1 MIMRNTI
8 GRNHTAMILMGILC
22 GCVMSRALTESDA
35 VRIARDHIVSRF
47 TVESAETERVKV
59 QDGAGVYTVDFP
71 DVSMPQEWRQSY
83 WLPPVVMVD
92 KETGRV
98 LNEDQLA
105 VMLTKRGAADKS
117 VERDE

>member
-1 MIMRNTI
+1 MRNTLV
-8 GRNHTAMILMGILC
+8 RNHTAMILIGMHC
-22 GCVMSRALTESDA
+22 GCVTSRALTEPDA

-47 TVESAETERVKV
+47 TVEAAETERVKV
-59 QDGAGVYTVDFP
+59 QDGAEVYTVDFP
-71 DVSMPQEWRQSY
+71 DVLMPRGWRQSY

-105 VMLTKRGAADKS
+105 VMLTKRGVADKS